1 MLPEK
6 LHKKLENR
14 KTNNAFR
21 QLGERNNLVDFSSN
35 DYLGFS
41 KSETIFKCAHDYLID
56 NNSIQNGSTGS
67 RLLSGNSTLYSTV
80 ETQICNYHH
89 SEAALVFNSGYNANL
104 GLLSCVPQRGDI
116 IIYDELCHAS
126 IRDGIQM
133 SNAKSYKFKHN
144 DLEDLVYQLERS
156 REVSGENEIYVI
168 TESVFSM
175 DGDTPDL
182 NRLIQLSK
190 SYNVHLIIDE
200 AHAIGVFGQGLVS
213 ESIFAR
219 VITFGK
225 ALGSHGAAVLGSK
238 GLIDYLI
245 NFSRPFIYT
254 TALSPHKL
262 ATIKFSYEA
271 LENTNNI
278 EELHQNILFFNKE
291 IERLKLSDAFI
302 KSTSAIHCCII
313 SGNDKVKQLSLQ
325 LKDKG
330 FDVKPILS
338 PTVPKEKERLRLC
351 LHNYNS
357 QKEISEVLSLIATF
371 VNS

>member
-6 LHKKLENR
+6 LHKKVEDR
-14 KTNNAFR
+14 KANNAFR
-21 QLGERNNLVDFSSN
+21 QLGERNNLIDFSSN

-41 KSETIFKCAHDYLID
+41 KSETIFEHTHDYLID
-56 NNSIQNGSTGS
+56 ENNIQNGSTGS
-67 RLLSGNSTLYSTV
+67 RLLSGNSTLYYTI
-80 ETQICNYHH
+80 ETQICNYHN

-104 GLLSCVPQRGDI
+104 GLLSCVPQRGDL

-144 DLEDLVYQLERS
+144 DLEDLVCHLERN
-156 REVSGENEIYVI
+156 RDVSGENEIYVI

-182 NRLIQLSK
+182 DRLIQLSK

-200 AHAIGVFGQGLVS
+200 AHAIGVFGQGLVN

-225 ALGSHGAAVLGSK
+225 ALGCHGAAVLGSK
-238 GLIDYLI
+238 DLIDYLI

-254 TALSPHKL
+254 TALSPHEL
-262 ATIKFSYEA
+262 ATIKFSYET
-271 LENTNNI
+271 LENSKNV

-302 KSTSAIHCCII
+302 NSTSAIHCCII

-325 LKDKG
+325 LKDKR

-338 PTVPKEKERLRLC
+338 PTVPKGKERLRLC
-351 LHNYNS
+351 LHSYNS
-357 QKEISEVLSLIATF
+357 QEEISEVLSLIATF

>member
-1 MLPEK
+1 
-6 LHKKLENR
+6 
-14 KTNNAFR
+14 
-21 QLGERNNLVDFSSN
+21 
-35 DYLGFS
+35 
-41 KSETIFKCAHDYLID
+41 
-56 NNSIQNGSTGS
+56 
-67 RLLSGNSTLYSTV
+67 
-80 ETQICNYHH
+80 
-89 SEAALVFNSGYNANL
+89 
-104 GLLSCVPQRGDI
+104 
-116 IIYDELCHAS
+116 
-126 IRDGIQM
+126 M

-144 DLEDLVYQLERS
+144 DLEDLVCHLERS

-200 AHAIGVFGQGLVS
+200 AHAMGVFRQGLVS

-225 ALGSHGAAVLGSK
+225 ALGCHGAAVLGSK
-238 GLIDYLI
+238 DLMDYLI
-245 NFSRPFIYT
+245 NFSRPLIYT
-254 TALSPHKL
+254 TALSPHEL

-271 LENTNNI
+271 LENTKNV

-357 QKEISEVLSLIATF
+357 REEISEVLSLIATF